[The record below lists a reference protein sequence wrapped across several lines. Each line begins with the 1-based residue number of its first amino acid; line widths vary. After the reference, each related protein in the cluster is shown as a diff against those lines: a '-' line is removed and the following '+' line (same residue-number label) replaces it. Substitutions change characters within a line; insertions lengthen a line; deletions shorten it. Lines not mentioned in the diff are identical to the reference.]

1 MKSFR
6 SSQPFNDFLEIASGR
21 EVALAVAK
29 DENELGEFIKSL
41 NELGFK
47 EGRIVSDLLGHSKS
61 FIIAREDM
69 GKDIYDFVVQ
79 YPTGQVEV
87 FNRDG
92 MKSETFSPDYKNKT
106 VLLVDEK
113 VLNNLSGKGFDLLSV
128 AGPAYRT

>member
-1 MKSFR
+1 MKSLR

-29 DENELGEFIKSL
+29 DENELNEFIKSM

-47 EGRIVSDLLGHSKS
+47 EADKVPDLLSHSKS
-61 FIIAREDM
+61 FIVTKEEA
-69 GKDIYDFVVQ
+69 GKDIYDFLVQ

-87 FNRDG
+87 FDKDS
-92 MKSETFSPDYKNKT
+92 MQSKTFSPDYKNKA
-106 VLLVDEK
+106 VLLIDK
-113 VLNNLSGKGFDLLSV
+113 KILNKLSGEGLDLLSV